1 MKSFTL
7 HPRLDADCVDVGDLE
22 LCRLLVLNDCRYHW
36 CVLVPRRAD
45 LTEIYQLSEPEQV
58 QLTRE
63 SSRLSQFLAETFNA
77 DKMNMGA
84 LGNLVPQLHIHHIVR
99 YRDDPAWPG
108 PVWGV
113 GEAQPY
119 TDEDMAEAVNII
131 KAGMQC

>member
-1 MKSFTL
+1 MTNFIL
-7 HPRLDADCVDVGDLE
+7 HPRLAADCIEVGELE
-22 LCRLLVLNDCRYHW
+22 LSRLLLLNDSRYHW
-36 CVLVPRRAD
+36 CVLVPRRLD
-45 LTEIYQLSEPEQV
+45 LTEIYQLSDAEQI

-63 SSRLSQFLAETFNA
+63 SSTLSRFLAETYSA

-113 GEAQPY
+113 GEAQRY
-119 TDEDMAEAVNII
+119 AEEDLAEAVKII